1 MDWNEPMKKRNLMT
15 CLLCALLLFST
26 VSCGKQG
33 IKVNQE
39 QIKEQLQIADQKA
52 KESKAAVEESKRI
65 AREESE
71 SIRKAEAESKRL
83 QAEKERKDKETE
95 THETKGPVEE
105 VILDK
110 TDYTAPKF
118 TPEVYDPASD
128 TRALKVWG
136 LSYSDGDYA
145 VCFGQCAVG
154 ATVTLENEEGKFSV
168 QSAGGTFMLRFYSP
182 LVLAEITVTQSYN
195 GEQIGKPV
203 QYKGEI
209 VQTDFGDAWSAL
221 AADGY
226 QGFFHK
232 MLPDYMGTNLLD
244 DATLAD
250 VTERYRGRVEKL
262 ATQVGDGCE
271 LICVLVPSS
280 MTTYPEM
287 VPDIYKKTTGK
298 TKFDQTKAALE
309 AAGVTVIDMRESFN
323 AHKNDSLP
331 LYYRQD
337 SHWADYGAYLAYVE
351 LFDYISDR
359 YPAATPRKFNEFE
372 WEWKYYT
379 GGDMAYYFGMD
390 EVEGGTCFEYTYQR
404 FMNFDAPQQM
414 SGIQRYKRKNSMG
427 YSSYGDVI
435 VNGGMFKTERPE
447 LPDVF
452 VYRNSYGAQMFDI
465 IAERSNTS
473 FFNPTFTYAF
483 NLAQIAKTAPDYVI
497 YIMSEWDFDNL
508 LYN

>member
-195 GEQIGKPV
+195 G
-203 QYKGEI
+203 
-209 VQTDFGDAWSAL
+209 
-221 AADGY
+221 
-226 QGFFHK
+226 
-232 MLPDYMGTNLLD
+232 
-244 DATLAD
+244 
-250 VTERYRGRVEKL
+250 
-262 ATQVGDGCE
+262 
-271 LICVLVPSS
+271 
-280 MTTYPEM
+280 
-287 VPDIYKKTTGK
+287 
-298 TKFDQTKAALE
+298 
-309 AAGVTVIDMRESFN
+309 
-323 AHKNDSLP
+323 
-331 LYYRQD
+331 
-337 SHWADYGAYLAYVE
+337 
-351 LFDYISDR
+351 
-359 YPAATPRKFNEFE
+359 
-372 WEWKYYT
+372 
-379 GGDMAYYFGMD
+379 
-390 EVEGGTCFEYTYQR
+390 
-404 FMNFDAPQQM
+404 
-414 SGIQRYKRKNSMG
+414 
-427 YSSYGDVI
+427 
-435 VNGGMFKTERPE
+435 
-447 LPDVF
+447 
-452 VYRNSYGAQMFDI
+452 
-465 IAERSNTS
+465 
-473 FFNPTFTYAF
+473 
-483 NLAQIAKTAPDYVI
+483 
-497 YIMSEWDFDNL
+497 
-508 LYN
+508 